1 MPKLSP
7 FFGVLPIKQ
16 ETKGKQR
23 AVPHIINNWA
33 THVYAKVNLE
43 AEKPGLL
50 KNLDGLE
57 EIDEQHISL
66 SRAIFFKEHQ
76 LEPFARNIRQSISS
90 IKRFNFSFA
99 QSSCLTND
107 EKTRSFLTLE
117 IGQGYNEVIRLE

>member
-7 FFGVLPIKQ
+7 FFDTLPIKQ

-23 AVPHIINNWA
+23 AVPHIVNNWA

-43 AEKPGLL
+43 AEKRSLL
-50 KNLDGLE
+50 KDLNGLE

-76 LEPFARNIRQSISS
+76 LEPFARNIRQSVSS
-90 IKRFNFSFA
+90 IKQFNFSFA

-107 EKTRSFLTLE
+107 EKQNLS
-117 IGQGYNEVIRLE
+117 